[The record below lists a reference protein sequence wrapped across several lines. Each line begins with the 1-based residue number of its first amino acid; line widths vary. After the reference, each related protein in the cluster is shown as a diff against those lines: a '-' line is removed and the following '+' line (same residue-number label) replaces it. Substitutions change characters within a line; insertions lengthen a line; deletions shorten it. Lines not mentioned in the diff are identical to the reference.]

1 MPTLESVI
9 SSRVILTFIGLILLV
24 PGLRGGFGG
33 HFRPPWR
40 PSCPW
45 RHENRPDSSSVG
57 CTTRS
62 APP

>member
-9 SSRVILTFIGLILLV
+9 SSRITLTFIGLILLV
-24 PGLRGGFGG
+24 LPGLEGGLGG

-45 RHENRPDSSSVG
+45 D
-57 CTTRS
+57 TKTDL
-62 APP
+62 